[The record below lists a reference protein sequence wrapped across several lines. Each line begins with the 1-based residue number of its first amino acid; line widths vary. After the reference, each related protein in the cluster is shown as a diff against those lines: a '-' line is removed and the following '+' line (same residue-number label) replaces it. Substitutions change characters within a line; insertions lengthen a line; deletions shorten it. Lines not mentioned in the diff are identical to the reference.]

1 MLKIEKLQESPRE
14 VTYALTGAL
23 TAEGLPLLRELLDA
37 SARAR
42 RSVTLDLEH
51 LVRADRDCV
60 ELLVRGPGRRA
71 RLVHCPNYLKDW
83 CRAEEGRPPGS
94 SRSGALALA
103 LAVLLGASVAAA
115 DELTLSLSDAVGRAL
130 SEGTAARIAAQ
141 NVETSTALA
150 VQARASLLP
159 TVSGQIQGGNESINL
174 ATLGFPNGFNGTPVV
189 GPFNLLVFQISAAS
203 QIIDIAARKRWEAAR
218 QGTAVTEVERRRTE
232 NDVASAV
239 ATLYVS
245 LQSAEASVQTAQA
258 NVTLF
263 TRLRD
268 LAEDQRQAGVA
279 TKVDS
284 TRAEVALARQRQAL
298 LVAENQRN
306 AARLALLHAIGA
318 DQSLDLK
325 LADPLQASD
334 EPVPPVAAA
343 LATAMRD
350 RPELQEIEARAR
362 AENLAIEAE
371 KAQRLPTFSAQL
383 QGAYSG
389 ARANDLWWTRQ
400 IVGLVS
406 VPIWTGGLIAARVAE
421 AESRRREIDLQKT
434 ETERQVE
441 EEVRRAILAYES
453 ARDRSRV
460 AVENE
465 RLAQE
470 ELDLSRDRFENGVT
484 SSIEVDNAQAS
495 LVTAQA
501 DRIAAAADQQRARFD
516 LWHATGQIRELI
528 PGGRS

>member
-1 MLKIEKLQESPRE
+1 MLKIETLHESTRE
-14 VTYALTGAL
+14 VTLALSGAL
-23 TAEGLPLLRELLDA
+23 TTESLPLLRDILEEN
-37 SARAR
+37 SRAG
-42 RSVTLDLEH
+42 RSVTLDLGE
-51 LVRADRDCV
+51 LVRADRECV

-71 RLVHCPNYLKDW
+71 RLVRCPTYLKEW
-83 CRAEEGRPPGS
+83 CRAEGTDPR
-94 SRSGALALA
+94 RRGALA
-103 LAVLLGASVAAA
+103 VAAA
-115 DELTLSLSDAVGRAL
+115 ILLASSIAAGEELTLSISDAVGRAL
-130 SEGTAARIAAQ
+130 TEGTAARIAAE
-141 NVETSTALA
+141 NVETSTLQALQ
-150 VQARASLLP
+150 VRSTLLP
-159 TVSGQIQGGNESINL
+159 TVTGQIQGGNESINL

-203 QIIDIAARKRWEAAR
+203 QIVDIAARRRWKAAQ
-218 QGTAVTEVERRRTE
+218 QGTVVSEVERRRTE

-239 ATLYVS
+239 ATLYVL

-268 LAEDQRQAGVA
+268 LAEDQRRAGVA

-306 AARLALLHAIGA
+306 ATRLALLHAIGA
-318 DQSLDLK
+318 DQSLAVR

-334 EPVPPVAAA
+334 EPAPPVDAA
-343 LATAMRD
+343 LETARRD
-350 RPELQEIEARAR
+350 RPELQEIAARLV
-362 AENLAIEAE
+362 AEDLTIAAE
-371 KAQRLPTFSAQL
+371 KAERLPTFSAQL

-389 ARANDLWWTRQ
+389 DRANDLWWTRQ
-400 IVGLVS
+400 VVGLVS
-406 VPIWTGGLIAARVAE
+406 VPIWTGGRISARIAE
-421 AESRRREIDLQKT
+421 AQSRRRALDYEKT

-465 RLAQE
+465 RLAEE

-501 DRIAAAADQQRARFD
+501 DRISAAADQQRARFD
-516 LWHATGQIRELI
+516 LWHATGRIRELV